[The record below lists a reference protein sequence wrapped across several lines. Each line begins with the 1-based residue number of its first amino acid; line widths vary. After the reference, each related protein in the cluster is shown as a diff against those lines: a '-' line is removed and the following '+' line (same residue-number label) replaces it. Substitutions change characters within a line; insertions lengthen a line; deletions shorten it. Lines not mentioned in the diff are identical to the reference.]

1 VSHTPVSR
9 APVHNVGGSVRAFKK
24 FSFLGIDRTFLGI
37 VPFLALIGYFF
48 FYPIA
53 VVFNRSIHDS
63 HNHLSISTYK
73 ALFSGDY
80 RAAFIGSFELA
91 AYSMAIS
98 AVIGAAICVALVKT
112 NGNTKRV
119 ISAIAGV
126 LTSTGGIPLAFS
138 FIASF
143 GQEGLVTKALL
154 NIFHWDIYAGAF
166 DIYNF
171 WGILLVYCFFQAPL
185 MVIIFTPAVENL
197 KVEWQEAN
205 ETLGGSRL
213 QFIRHIT
220 IPVLFPAFLSSCLLL
235 FASGF
240 SAYATAAAMSN
251 GTIPLVPLV
260 IGNLVD
266 GNVIAGEANQG
277 DALAMGMIFV
287 SIIVFAFYAVVL
299 RIARKK

>member
-1 VSHTPVSR
+1 MSNTSIAN
-9 APVHNVGGSVRAFKK
+9 APTSNGGRSVRPFTKK
-24 FSFLGIDRTFLGI
+24 SILGLDSSFLPLL
-37 VPFLALIGYFF
+37 PFLALIGYFF

-53 VVFNRSIHDS
+53 VVFSDSIHDNK
-63 HNHLSISTYK
+63 HHLTLSAYK
-73 ALFSGDY
+73 ALFGGDY
-80 RAAFIGSFELA
+80 RNAFIGSFELA

-98 AVIGAAICVALVKT
+98 AIIGAAICFALVKT

-138 FIASF
+138 FIAAF
-143 GQEGLVTKALL
+143 GQEGLVTKILL
-154 NIFHWDIYAGAF
+154 NVFHWDIYGGAF

-185 MVIIFTPAVENL
+185 MVIVFTPAVENL
-197 KVEWQEAN
+197 KAEWLEAN

-213 QFIRHIT
+213 QYLRHVT

-251 GTIPLVPLV
+251 GTIPLVPLL
-260 IGNLVD
+260 IGNLVN
-266 GNVIAGEANQG
+266 GEVIADQANQG
-277 DALAMGMIFV
+277 DALAMGMIVV
-287 SIIVFAFYAVVL
+287 SIIVFAAYALVL
-299 RIARKK
+299 RIMRKK